1 MERHTIH
8 VSYRLN
14 GMRIDH
20 AIAEG
25 VPGLSRRRAK
35 AIIDMGGAYL
45 NKKRI
50 RVASRTVGKGDQI
63 EIEYNPSL
71 FEAKKKEQL
80 SLKPEDILYE
90 DEGVIVINKP
100 AQLPSQA
107 TRDQA
112 ILHVIPV
119 LEKYRAAQGLA
130 PVDLQLVHRLDK
142 DTTGCLV
149 IAKGKAM
156 MTFLTDQ
163 FRENTLEAKGD
174 FEERCFLS
182 AIQPNNGR
190 VKVMKSGG
198 KISHTCFQVLKN
210 YPALGISLINC
221 TPVTGRSHQIRVH
234 LEKNGLPII
243 GDKVYGEGMR
253 KALSDELL
261 QAASHQL
268 LHAASL
274 RFQVAPDGPWQ
285 TVSAPYPASFAQFLA
300 LADAYQS

>member
-1 MERHTIH
+1 
-8 VSYRLN
+8 
-14 GMRIDH
+14 
-20 AIAEG
+20 
-25 VPGLSRRRAK
+25 
-35 AIIDMGGAYL
+35 
-45 NKKRI
+45 
-50 RVASRTVGKGDQI
+50 
-63 EIEYNPSL
+63 
-71 FEAKKKEQL
+71 
-80 SLKPEDILYE
+80 
-90 DEGVIVINKP
+90 
-100 AQLPSQA
+100 
-107 TRDQA
+107 
-112 ILHVIPV
+112 
-119 LEKYRAAQGLA
+119 
-130 PVDLQLVHRLDK
+130 
-142 DTTGCLV
+142 
-149 IAKGKAM
+149 
-156 MTFLTDQ
+156 
-163 FRENTLEAKGD
+163 
-174 FEERCFLS
+174 
-182 AIQPNNGR
+182 
-190 VKVMKSGG
+190 MKSGG